1 MFEDKKE
8 APAVDSSAVAKK
20 AVNAAKAAVADDQ
33 IIKVRTHDG
42 LSSIVFGDGTMARF
56 HLSVANIKAKYLVQA
71 VAQGCT
77 VESDAVAPK
86 PAELSDAQ
94 KAELEKVFGKSE

>member
-1 MFEDKKE
+1 MFDDKKE

-20 AVNAAKAAVADDQ
+20 AVSAAKAAVADDQ

-56 HLSVANIKAKYLVQA
+56 HLGVASIKAKYLVQA

-77 VESDAVAPK
+77 VEADAPAPK
-86 PAELSDAQ
+86 PAELSAAQ

>member
-8 APAVDSSAVAKK
+8 APVVDSSAVAKK
-20 AVNAAKAAVADDQ
+20 AVTAAKAAVADDQ
-33 IIKVRTHDG
+33 IVKVRTNDG
-42 LSSIVFGDGTMARF
+42 LSSIVFGDGTFARF

-77 VESDAVAPK
+77 VEADAPSPK
-86 PAELSDAQ
+86 PDELTAAQ

>member
-1 MFEDKKE
+1 MFEEKKE
-8 APAVDSSAVAKK
+8 APVVDSSAVAKK

-56 HLSVANIKAKYLVQA
+56 HLSVANIKAKYLIEA

-77 VESDAVAPK
+77 VEAAAPAAK
-86 PAELSDAQ
+86 PDELSAAQ

>member
-1 MFEDKKE
+1 
-8 APAVDSSAVAKK
+8 
-20 AVNAAKAAVADDQ
+20 
-33 IIKVRTHDG
+33 
-42 LSSIVFGDGTMARF
+42 MARF

-77 VESDAVAPK
+77 VEAAAPAAK
-86 PAELSDAQ
+86 PDELSAAQ